1 MFVSAAETSRNS
13 TLQQRFPAHNASSV
27 IIANPRE
34 QAMNKR
40 LAVMLLALPMTFLS
54 SCGGKEDAA
63 PEAATPAAEPQAVA
77 APKSLYDRLGGEAAI
92 KAVVDE
98 FVANVAADTRIN
110 KWFAN
115 ADIDKLKGNLVNQI
129 GQASGGPQVYTGRDM
144 KTAHAGMGI
153 DDPAFDALVEDLV
166 KALDKFSVPQ
176 QEKDELLAVLGPM
189 RSDIVEK

>member
-1 MFVSAAETSRNS
+1 MLVSPTETSRNF
-13 TLQQRFPAHNASSV
+13 TLQQRFPAHNASS
-27 IIANPRE
+27 ITIANPRE

-40 LAVMLLALPMTFLS
+40 LAVMLLALPMILVS
-54 SCGGKEDAA
+54 GCGGKKDAA
-63 PEAATPAAEPQAVA
+63 PEAAAPAAEPQAVA

-115 ADIDKLKGNLVNQI
+115 TDIDRLKGNLVNQI